1 MSLTFR
7 IGNCLYGDRH
17 TLSLTKDFNFSF
29 ARAAYGE
36 CVRKIAGQLSVQF
49 CFGQIAESIHLITF
63 RGILTEIGHQ
73 NQDSLSVMF
82 PHNPCQFD
90 TVFISQINIQK
101 KNIELRQHPGAHGSY
116 IRQELHIHRLGR
128 IGWQGLYLFRH
139 VLRKSGIII
148 ADQNVYHTSPYG
160 GILLGSKTSLCFQN
174 SKSSSNCQ
182 GCGDSFLIV

>member
-1 MSLTFR
+1 
-7 IGNCLYGDRH
+7 
-17 TLSLTKDFNFSF
+17 
-29 ARAAYGE
+29 
-36 CVRKIAGQLSVQF
+36 
-49 CFGQIAESIHLITF
+49 
-63 RGILTEIGHQ
+63 
-73 NQDSLSVMF
+73 MF